1 MRPLTPRG
9 YGAPVANGVKLL
21 VAVSGNIGAG
31 KSTLAKSL
39 CERGGLHLVPEPVE
53 DNPYLGD
60 FYADPV
66 RWAYHAQT
74 FIMSVRHEQQKR
86 AYDLSR
92 SGTSCLLDRCLHED
106 RIFAAVARDKGYL
119 SPREWNT
126 YATLH
131 RALLSSA
138 PPPEVVVYLRTTP
151 EVARA
156 RTMLRARTEE
166 ATIPLDYLAALH
178 AEYER
183 WAEDME
189 LTTRVLAVDVTES
202 FADPD
207 AVWAAVQA
215 LRV

>member
-1 MRPLTPRG
+1 
-9 YGAPVANGVKLL
+9 LL

-86 AYDLSR
+86 AHELSR

-106 RIFAAVARDKGYL
+106 RIFAAVARDRGYL

-131 RALLSSA
+131 RALLASA

-151 EVARA
+151 EVAFA
-156 RTMLRARTEE
+156 RTMQRARTEE